1 MKIQTTKIIIICN
14 SIIGEKKK
22 KTHLLLNINIERL
35 RIQYFISQY
44 SKKKRTEMKIHSF
57 QFFREVYTNNK
68 AKYKFRF
75 VFLKGRKG
83 IPEVRENKK
92 NPIPIP
98 SFAVCRSYFI
108 LQLL

>member
-1 MKIQTTKIIIICN
+1 MKKKNSSLIKHKHRKTSN
-14 SIIGEKKK
+14 SI
-22 KTHLLLNINIERL
+22 
-35 RIQYFISQY
+35 YFISQY
-44 SKKKRTEMKIHSF
+44 SKKKRTEMNIHSF
-57 QFFREVYTNNK
+57 QFFSEAYTNNK